1 MKTNAFN
8 SDRPEV
14 GPRGRRR
21 FRGGDEL
28 GGHPR
33 ERGDVEDAGEV
44 TGHRGGRGGRGPRGE
59 GRDDRRGERRGERR
73 GGGRGG
79 GRHGFGRPG
88 GWQNA
93 DLPSAD
99 DAQSWF
105 EGRLPED
112 WFSEVSVS
120 TDREEIVVIGTLT
133 GEAADSAQA
142 EGRISRFRE
151 ETRGTRM
158 QIADEAQARYGRK
171 VSWGARSGEVG
182 ELFTHLSVPV
192 MTRLRQPERQVLDTL
207 VDAGIARS
215 RSEALAWAVTL
226 VGEHTESWLSGL
238 RDAMAEVDKL
248 RSQGP
253 ELG

>member
-1 MKTNAFN
+1 MEGVIVVKTNAF
-8 SDRPEV
+8 SDQPEV
-14 GPRGRRR
+14 GPRGHRR
-21 FRGGDEL
+21 FRGGEEF

-33 ERGDVEDAGEV
+33 GRGMGPDETGEDGA
-44 TGHRGGRGGRGPRGE
+44 RGGRGGRGPRGE
-59 GRDDRRGERRGERR
+59 GR
-73 GGGRGG
+73 GRGRG

-93 DLPSAD
+93 DLPAAD
-99 DAQSWF
+99 DARSWF
-105 EGRLPED
+105 EGRLPEG
-112 WFSEVSVS
+112 WFSSVEVSA
-120 TDREEIVVIGTLT
+120 DREEIVVFGTLT
-133 GEAADSAQA
+133 GEATDSAQA

-151 ETRGTRM
+151 ETRETRM
-158 QIADEAQARYGRK
+158 QIAEEAQARYGRK

-207 VDAGIARS
+207 VDAGVALS

-238 RDAMAEVDKL
+238 REAMSEVDKL

-253 ELG
+253 EL